1 MEVIQKIQREN
12 AGEYSCAASNQI
24 GKNHSK
30 SLHLDIKC
38 KSNLSCS
45 LSCLTSD
52 PPTCR
57 SKTHLLYTVKIN
69 TSVELHCNMAANP
82 ADDIKFRSLL
92 RS

>member
-38 KSNLSCS
+38 KSNLSSS
-45 LSCLTSD
+45 LSCHMSD

-82 ADDIKFRSLL
+82 ADDIKFRSVL

>member
-38 KSNLSCS
+38 KYYYQFMFNLPFWASFW
-45 LSCLTSD
+45 
-52 PPTCR
+52 
-57 SKTHLLYTVKIN
+57 VKEGEMRVQTPDWLFI
-69 TSVELHCNMAANP
+69 
-82 ADDIKFRSLL
+82 RSLETGKRIGSSL
-92 RS
+92 T